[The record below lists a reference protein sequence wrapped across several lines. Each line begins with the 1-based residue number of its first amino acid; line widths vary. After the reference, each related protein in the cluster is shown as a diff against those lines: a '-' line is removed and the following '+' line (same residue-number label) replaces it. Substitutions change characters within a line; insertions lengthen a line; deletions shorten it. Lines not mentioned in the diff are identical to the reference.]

1 MTMNGNTSSYFLIIL
16 RILLI
21 IPPSLLINAEIID
34 YPSFVNAPNSW
45 RNNLSFDFN
54 FWEVAGV
61 KPILVNGMFVCGFH
75 CSLVGESCLFAVSI
89 FKTSSGDNNSFSF
102 SPQVVWSANRNNPV
116 EYQALLQLTPEGGFI
131 LKDGDGVVVWS
142 PNTVGKSVSRLNLS
156 AEGNLMLFD
165 KTNKMV
171 WQSFDYPTD
180 SLVLGQR
187 LVSGQKLRASVSPFN
202 SSEGLYAFAIID
214 GHFTAYVD
222 DAYGS
227 QIYYRYSSEGNNS
240 GAEFQIGMFGS
251 LSVAR
256 SANFIQLG
264 SDGYLRAYEWRESK
278 WEGID
283 LFGISRCSYPLVCGK
298 YGVCLEGGCACPAAA
313 TQSQTTYFRPINYTR
328 PDLGCSAISPISCEL
343 HAHQSLLQLQGIDY
357 APLRYFSFS
366 TSNDTNKSIEDC
378 KEVCLKNCSCK
389 AVIHIDQYIYSNCY
403 FLSDVLS
410 LKMYNSSDY
419 GPYSDYVPYIDYGS
433 YNTSVFIKVQNF
445 PSAQNPNNN
454 LSSPKFPQRK
464 RQDMAVILGS
474 TLGGISVVFLICTFC
489 FLRIKKGFK
498 EVEEDYLDNISGM
511 PTRFSL
517 EELKNVT
524 KNFSNK
530 LGEGG
535 FGSVFQGTL
544 PSGSEVAVKYLDG
557 CGPVKK
563 SFIAE
568 VQTIGS
574 IHHFNLVSL
583 VGFCA
588 EKFTRLLVY
597 EYMCKGSLD
606 QWIFH
611 KNQELALGWKTRK
624 KIILDIAKGLAY
636 LHEDC
641 NQKII
646 HLDIKPQNILLD
658 ENFNAK
664 VSDFGLSKLIG
675 RDQSQ
680 VITTMR
686 GTPGYMAPEWLS
698 SFITEKA
705 DVYSFGIVVLEILC
719 GRKNVDGS
727 QQEENRH
734 LLSLFTRKKEEGQLV
749 DLVDKCSED
758 MQANAAEVMEMMKVA
773 TWCLQ
778 NEYAR
783 RPSMSTVVKI
793 FEGSGDFVCTFNDN
807 FLNELTAPEAVE
819 TFASTALPSIL
830 SGPR

>member
-1 MTMNGNTSSYFLIIL
+1 MTMNMNTCNYFLNKFW
-16 RILLI
+16 ILLI
-21 IPPSLLINAEIID
+21 IPSSLLINAAIIE
-34 YPSFVNAPNSW
+34 YPSFVNGPNSW
-45 RNNLSFDFN
+45 SAVPYDFN
-54 FWEVAGV
+54 FWEAAGV

-116 EYQALLQLTPEGGFI
+116 EYQALLQLTPEGGLI
-131 LKDGDGVVVWS
+131 LKDGDGVEVWS

-156 AEGNLMLFD
+156 ADGNLMLFD

-171 WQSFDYPTD
+171 WQSFDYPTN

-187 LVSGQKLRASVSPFN
+187 LVSGQKLRASVSPSN

-214 GHFTAYVD
+214 GHFQAYVD
-222 DAYGS
+222 DAYSS
-227 QIYYRYSSEGNNS
+227 QIYYRHSSEGNNS
-240 GAEFQIGMFGS
+240 GAEFQIGVFGS
-251 LSVAR
+251 LSVAL

-264 SDGYLRAYEWRESK
+264 SDGYLKAYEWRESK

-298 YGVCLEGGCACPAAA
+298 YGVCLEGGCACPPAA
-313 TQSQTTYFRPINYTR
+313 TQSQTIYFKPINYTR

-343 HAHQSLLQLQGIDY
+343 SLHQSFLELQEIGY
-357 APLRYFSFS
+357 EPLRYLSIPI
-366 TSNDTNKSIEDC
+366 SNDNNKSIEDC

-389 AVIHIDQYIYSNCY
+389 AVIPISPYRYCY
-403 FLSDVLS
+403 FLSDILS
-410 LKMYNSSDY
+410 LKMYNYSDY
-419 GPYSDYVPYIDYGS
+419 DPYSDYGS
-433 YNTSVFIKVQNF
+433 YSTSVFIKVQNF
-445 PSAQNPNNN
+445 PSAQNPKNN
-454 LSSPKFPQRK
+454 LSSLKFPQRK
-464 RQDMAVILGS
+464 RKDVAVILGS
-474 TLGGISVVFLICTFC
+474 TLGGISGVFLICTFC

-568 VQTIGS
+568 VQTIGN

-698 SFITEKA
+698 SVITEKA

-727 QQEENRH
+727 QQEEDRH
-734 LLSLFTRKKEEGQLV
+734 LLRLFTRKQEEGQLV
-749 DLVDKCSED
+749 DLIDRCSED

-778 NEYAR
+778 NEHIR

-793 FEGSGDFVCTFNDN
+793 FEGSVDFVGTLNDK

-819 TFASTALPSIL
+819 TVASTALPSIL